1 MTDMA
6 DINEDISINRA
17 ALGAYIDHIAVF
29 DRLEEIKPLSL
40 PVKVDFI
47 LSILCEHGTLT
58 IDYDSTSCHLTER
71 SLMVMRPGH
80 TLKSYSAS
88 SDFKGHMI
96 VVSTKLLGN
105 TIPAL
110 SKVIPCL
117 VQFKDNPAIKLTPE
131 EVAGQTGLR
140 ALLRNKTSVKNH
152 PYCDDV
158 VRSLLEAMFYETL
171 GLYSTYT
178 PSLSNP
184 ISMKRRDELLYRFI
198 QAVEKHYATERSV
211 AFYAD
216 MLCVT
221 PKHLSATIKETS
233 GRTAGEWIDS
243 YVIIEAKTLLRNT
256 GLTIQEVSAK
266 LNFSNQSFFGKYF
279 KHITGIS
286 PRRYRSSLEP

>member
-171 GLYSTYT
+171 GLYSSGKKALRHRAFCSFLCRYAMCDAQA
-178 PSLSNP
+178 PVGHHKGD
-184 ISMKRRDELLYRFI
+184 KRPHSRRVDR
-198 QAVEKHYATERSV
+198 
-211 AFYAD
+211 
-216 MLCVT
+216 
-221 PKHLSATIKETS
+221 
-233 GRTAGEWIDS
+233 
-243 YVIIEAKTLLRNT
+243 LLRHNRSQDTAAQHRTHHT
-256 GLTIQEVSAK
+256 GSKRQT
-266 LNFSNQSFFGKYF
+266 
-279 KHITGIS
+279 
-286 PRRYRSSLEP
+286 